1 MAKIT
6 EIIKVEDVSKYIKN
20 GTKLMVGGF
29 LGAGEPIRILDYIS
43 EQDINDLYLISVVS
57 ARVGGHFGIG
67 KLSANKQIKKY
78 LGAHLGT
85 DPVLSKQY
93 INHEVEVEFNPM
105 GTFIERIRAGGSGLG
120 AVVTPVGIGTEVE
133 EVASEKREFF
143 GKQQL
148 VFSPIR
154 ADVAII
160 KAIKADKLGN
170 LEYEGTTIN
179 TNPTMAMAADI
190 VIAEVD
196 EIVEVGEI
204 DPNRVGTPGIFVDY
218 IVQGYSKEERKE
230 IFGKYWEEMNF
241 FSK

>member
-6 EIIKVEDVSKYIKN
+6 EIIKVDDVSNYIKS

-29 LGAGEPIRILDYIS
+29 LGAGEPIRVLDYIS
-43 EQDINDLYLISVVS
+43 EQQDIKDLFLISVVS

-67 KLSANKQIKKY
+67 KLAANKQIKKY

-85 DPVLSKQY
+85 DPVMSKQY
-93 INHEVEVEFNPM
+93 VNGEVEVEFNPM

-133 EVASEKREFF
+133 EVASEKRDFF
-143 GKQQL
+143 GKPQL
-148 VFSPIR
+148 VFSPVR
-154 ADVAII
+154 
-160 KAIKADKLGN
+160 ADKLGN
-170 LEYEGTTIN
+170 LEYEGTTVN

-204 DPNRVGTPGIFVDY
+204 HPDRVGTPGIFVDY

-230 IFGKYWEEMNF
+230 MFGKYWEEMNF